1 MLYVMINFAQG
12 VPGVDLAFL
21 RPNYGQ
27 AYNNKDIN
35 KKMQDD
41 PQEVKMQAN
50 LDNTVPHI
58 FYAKQHQELLK
69 AAGRIAGLEQEVVH
83 WQELY
88 RELLA

>member
-12 VPGVDLAFL
+12 VPGFDLAFL

-35 KKMQDD
+35 KKMQPD
-41 PQEVKMQAN
+41 PRDVKVQAN
-50 LDNTVPHI
+50 LDATVPHI

-69 AAGRIAGLEQEVVH
+69 AAGRIAGLEQEVAH